1 MTARA
6 LTAPT
11 LIDHIRVHVAEL
23 VRLAG
28 PVIVSRV
35 GLMVMMAVDAAIVG
49 RYGAQELA
57 YYGLGHLPASFMVQT
72 GVGLLLGTVAMTAH
86 AVGAGRPEECGRV
99 LRRALP
105 YALLIGVIM
114 AVLSLFGRPLFLAA
128 GQTPDMAE
136 HGAAVL
142 AVLGLGLPAMALYV
156 ALGFFLEGLKR
167 PVPGMLVMIAGNI
180 LNAALAYAL
189 VWGWGPFPAMG
200 AVGSA
205 WATSGVRWFMAAV
218 LLLYVWN
225 LHDRERWN
233 VRGGF
238 RGWWREGRA
247 QRRFGYAAGLSLA
260 VESLAF
266 GGLGLIAGLIDPL
279 AVAAYTVTLNLIAL
293 PFMAAVGVASAT
305 AVRVAVGYGRGDP
318 AEMALAGWTGLGVTS
333 AFLALVGVAYA
344 LFPVPIAGIYSADP
358 ALLERVAPLVAFS
371 ALVLVADGGQTVM
384 GNALRGRND
393 VWVPTAL
400 HFVSYAVVMIP
411 VSAFLALGLGRGER
425 GLVEGILVASL
436 VSVTILA
443 GRFAWLCRR

>member
-1 MTARA
+1 M
-6 LTAPT
+6 
-11 LIDHIRVHVAEL
+11 
-23 VRLAG
+23 
-28 PVIVSRV
+28 IVSRV

-49 RYGAQELA
+49 RYGARELA

-72 GVGLLLGTVAMTAH
+72 GVGLLLGTVAMTAQ
-86 AVGAGRPEECGRV
+86 AVGAGRPEECGKV
-99 LRRALP
+99 LRRSLP
-105 YALLIGVIM
+105 YALLIGLIM
-114 AVLSLFGRPLFLAA
+114 AVLALFGQPLFLAT
-128 GQTPDMAE
+128 GQAPDMAE
-136 HGAAVL
+136 RGAAVL
-142 AVLGLGLPAMALYV
+142 AVLGAGLPAMALYV

-180 LNAALAYAL
+180 VNAGLAWAL
-189 VWGWGPFPAMG
+189 VWGWGPVPAMG

-205 WATSGVRWFMAAV
+205 WATTAVRWFMAIA

-225 LHDRERWN
+225 LRDRERWN

-238 RGWWREGRA
+238 GGWWREGGA

-266 GGLGLIAGLIDPL
+266 GGLGLIAGLIDPM

-305 AVRVAVGYGRGDP
+305 AVRVAVGYGRRDS

-344 LFPVPIAGIYSADP
+344 LFPAPIAGIYSADP
-358 ALLERVAPLVAFS
+358 ALIERVAPLVAFS

-393 VWVPTAL
+393 SWVPTAL

-411 VSAFLALGLGRGER
+411 VSAYLALGLERGER